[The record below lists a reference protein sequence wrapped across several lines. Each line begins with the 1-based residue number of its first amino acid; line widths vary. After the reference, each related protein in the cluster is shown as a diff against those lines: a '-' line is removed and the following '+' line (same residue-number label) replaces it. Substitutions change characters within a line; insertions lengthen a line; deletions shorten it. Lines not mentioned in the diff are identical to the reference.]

1 MSQKIRILK
10 RFALFLCI
18 LMLSVNCTNDEN
30 LEKQSG
36 NSSAKLKEAQNN
48 RTGKITAGKRL

>member
-1 MSQKIRILK
+1 
-10 RFALFLCI
+10 
-18 LMLSVNCTNDEN
+18 MLSVNCTNDEN